1 MKVVIHKSKNDSGRQ
16 AAADGAAMIRKAIQ
30 SRGEANI
37 IVATGASQFEMLQQL
52 VTEKDLDWSKVTA
65 FHLDEYVGMPITHP
79 ASFRLYLWNR
89 FVSKLPLP
97 LLAFQYVD
105 AEKDPQAT
113 CKRLGEIIQKHPI
126 DVAFIGIGENGHVAF
141 NDPPADFNTE
151 APYLV
156 VNLDDACRNQQMGEG
171 WFPTMN
177 DVPKQAISMSPRQIM
192 KSRAIICTVPDER
205 KATAVKNTLER
216 EVTPDVPAT
225 ILKEH
230 ANCTLYLDEPA
241 ASKLDRSKVASP

>member
-1 MKVVIHKSKNDSGRQ
+1 MNVVIRKTKNESGKQ
-16 AAADGAAMIRKAIQ
+16 AAIDGAKLIREAIKA
-30 SRGEANI
+30 RGEANI

-52 VTEKDLDWSKVTA
+52 VAEKDIDWSKVTA

-79 ASFRLYLWNR
+79 ASFRLYLWQR

-97 LLAFQYVD
+97 LKAFHYVD
-105 AEKDPQAT
+105 AEKDPQGT
-113 CKRLGEIIQKHPI
+113 CKRLGELIKKHPI

-141 NDPPADFNTE
+141 NDPPADFKTE
-151 APYLV
+151 EPYLV
-156 VNLDDACRNQQMGEG
+156 VNLDEACRKQQMGEG

-192 KSRAIICTVPDER
+192 KSKAIICTVPDER
-205 KATAVKNTLER
+205 KSTAVKNTMDR

-241 ASKLDRSKVASP
+241 ASKLDRSKVKSA